1 MKGYAKLR
9 VQFAGSIALAFLLT
23 LGLTWAV
30 FNHRSEREAFELI
43 DRIFADV
50 RSGVREVVDAKL
62 IHQAMVVRD
71 RLPELEALPEWKDP
85 VAAIPVLR
93 KLAGE
98 LNVDEV
104 CVVDARGVL
113 THSARREDI
122 GLDFHKLGG
131 QAEEFLALLTER
143 TELAQP
149 LVRNSLNGQRRKY
162 VGVWLPRGGFVQ
174 VGCLE
179 PTLLRIS
186 QSVVTGLTHHL
197 HVGGEGRVVITTQ
210 NGRVI
215 SDALD
220 GCREGAQFEE
230 PSRNCYWERREVEG
244 FPTYVVIPKHAAAVR
259 RNVLVGFF
267 SALNGLALALVALF
281 IAVIISRF
289 VRRQMQ
295 AQQEKERCQQ
305 EKDLEMAKTIQLS
318 ALPNVFPPFP
328 EEQSFDIYAQMAT
341 AKEVGGDFYDFYF
354 VGPRHVC
361 FLVADV
367 SGKGIP
373 AALFMMRAKT
383 LLKSAA
389 QTGRPVAEV
398 VSDANDALCE
408 GNEANMFVT
417 AWIGVLDLDT
427 GIVTYVNAGH
437 TPPLVRTAEGASY
450 LRGRSGLVLGGMAGV
465 KYRPQEIRLRPGDSL
480 YLYTDGVT
488 EQPDA
493 AHELFGEGRLQR
505 LLAETDL
512 RQRALLEHIQQAVAD
527 HGADVEQAD
536 DCTQLEI
543 RFRGEPVSAA
553 YEYQPTMAD
562 LAKATADLD
571 AALEDVPAHAHMQL
585 MIAADEIFANIV
597 RYSGA
602 TGWSLRVEKSAYPST
617 IRLVFSD
624 DGKPFDPL
632 QVRDPDTTLS
642 LEERQVGGLGILIV
656 KKTMSPVTYVRKNGR
671 NVLTMTKVYETADGE

>member
-1 MKGYAKLR
+1 MTGYAKLR

-104 CVVDARGVL
+104 CVVDANGIL

-131 QAEEFLALLTER
+131 QAEEFLSLLTER

-179 PTLLRIS
+179 HTLLRIS

-210 NGRVI
+210 HGRVI

-220 GCREGAQFEE
+220 GCREGAQFKE
-230 PSRNCYWERREVEG
+230 PSRDCYWERREVEG
-244 FPTYVVIPKHAAAVR
+244 FPTYVVIPKHAAVVR

-289 VRRQMQ
+289 VRQQMQ
-295 AQQEKERCQQ
+295 AQQEKERRQQ

-354 VGPRHVC
+354 TGPRHVY

-398 VSDANDALCE
+398 VNDANNALCE

-417 AWIGVLDLDT
+417 AWVGDLDLDT
-427 GIVTYVNAGH
+427 GLVTYVNAGH
-437 TPPLVRTAEGASY
+437 NPPLVRSREGAEY
-450 LRGRSGLVLGGMAGV
+450 VRDRPGLVLGAMPGV
-465 KYRPQEIRLRPGDSL
+465 KYRAQEIQLDPGDSL

-488 EQPDA
+488 EQHDA
-493 AHELFGEGRLQR
+493 EKTLFGEARLQAVVADAS
-505 LLAETDL
+505 LS
-512 RQRALLEHIQQAVAD
+512 QRALLERVQQAVSA

-543 RFRGEPVSAA
+543 RYRGQPAVVSF
-553 YEYQPTMAD
+553 EYRPTMED

-571 AALEDVPAHAHMQL
+571 AALEGVPMKEQLQL
-585 MIAADEIFANIV
+585 MVAADEIFANIV

-602 TGWSLRVEKSAYPST
+602 TGWSLRVEKTAHPSSV
-617 IRLVFSD
+617 RLVFSD

-632 QVRDPDTTLS
+632 QARDPDTTLS
-642 LEERQVGGLGILIV
+642 LEERRIGGLGILIV
-656 KKTMSPVTYVRKNGR
+656 KKTMSPVTYARKNGR
-671 NVLTMTKVYETADGE
+671 NVLTMSKTYDI

>member
-1 MKGYAKLR
+1 MKIYTKLR

-43 DRIFADV
+43 DRIFSDV

-104 CVVDARGVL
+104 CVVGPDGVL

-131 QAEEFLALLTER
+131 QAAEFLCLLSEK

-179 PTLLRIS
+179 HTLLRIS
-186 QSVVTGLTHHL
+186 QSVVTGLTHNL
-197 HVGGEGRVVITTQ
+197 HVGGEGRVVITTK

-230 PSRNCYWERREVEG
+230 PSRDCYWERREVEG

-289 VRRQMQ
+289 VRHQMQ
-295 AQQEKERCQQ
+295 VQQEQERQRQ
-305 EKDLEMAKTIQLS
+305 EKDLEMANTIQLS

-328 EEQSFDIYAQMAT
+328 DELSVDIYAQMAT

-354 VGPRHVC
+354 TGPNHVC

-373 AALFMMRAKT
+373 AALFMMRAKA

-389 QTGRPVAEV
+389 QTGRPIAEV
-398 VSDANDALCE
+398 VNDANDALCE

-417 AWIGVLDLDT
+417 AWIGDLDLAT
-427 GIVTYVNAGH
+427 GHVTYVNAGH
-437 TPPLVRTAEGASY
+437 NPPLVRAPDGTATY
-450 LRGRSGLVLGGMAGV
+450 LRSRSGLVLGAMSGI
-465 KYRPQEIRLRPGDSL
+465 KYRAQELQLQPGQSL

-488 EQPDA
+488 EQPDVQN
-493 AHELFGEGRLQR
+493 ELFGEDRLQKIVSDGSLSQR
-505 LLAETDL
+505 TLLA
-512 RQRALLEHIQQAVAD
+512 RVQQAVTS
-527 HGADVEQAD
+527 HGAEVEQAD

-543 RFRGEPVSAA
+543 RYRG
-553 YEYQPTMAD
+553 QPQVASFVYPPTLEG
-562 LAKATADLD
+562 LAQATEDLD
-571 AALEDVPAHAHMQL
+571 AALGDIPKKEHMQL
-585 MIAADEIFANIV
+585 MVAADEIFANIV
-597 RYSGA
+597 HYSGA
-602 TGWSLRVEKSAYPST
+602 TDWSLRVEKAAYPAAV
-617 IRLVFSD
+617 RLVFSD

-632 QVRDPDTTLS
+632 QIRDPDTTLS
-642 LEERQVGGLGILIV
+642 LEERQAGGLGILIV
-656 KKTMSPVTYVRKNGR
+656 KKTMSPVTYARKNGR
-671 NVLTMTKVYETADGE
+671 NILMMSKVYEV